1 MGVSPQK
8 NDTPTHPSARDF
20 PTPLSGQSRNDPRND
35 SARKNT
41 QKILCRVFVGS
52 FLFGKRYPFPKRNDR
67 PKTPGGFFCVIFW
80 VPSFLDHSGSRIVSR
95 DGILRISRGSST
107 RLGEPRSPCRTESRG
122 GSALARVD
130 FRPLWLH
137 GPLRPRPPVAS
148 AVRTR
153 PSRERQWLP
162 NATVRTRP
170 SRERQWLPNG
180 TVRTLPSR
188 ERQWLP
194 DDALATSPVVSLIK
208 TPVVCCPPAGGL
220 PHAERNTTSKPRL

>member
-1 MGVSPQK
+1 M
-8 NDTPTHPSARDF
+8 DRYF

-35 SARKNT
+35 AARKNT

-52 FLFGKRYPFPKRNDR
+52 FLFGKRYPFPNRNDR
-67 PKTPGGFFCVIFW
+67 PKTPGGFFSVIFG

-170 SRERQWLPNG
+170 SRERQWLP
-180 TVRTLPSR
+180 
-188 ERQWLP
+188 
-194 DDALATSPVVSLIK
+194 DDAVGAPPVVSLNK
-208 TPVVCCPPAGGL
+208 TPVVLSSSVLRLWDRDVGGSQLGFTRSRGDSGTPAL
-220 PHAERNTTSKPRL
+220 